1 MVTEVR
7 EGLELQ
13 NKNTFIL
20 LINQKERQTTKTIK
34 YKDVSRVD
42 SFS

>member
-1 MVTEVR
+1 MVTEFR

-13 NKNTFIL
+13 NKNMFIL
-20 LINQKERQTTKTIK
+20 ITNQKERQTTKTIK
-34 YKDVSRVD
+34 YKDVSSGN